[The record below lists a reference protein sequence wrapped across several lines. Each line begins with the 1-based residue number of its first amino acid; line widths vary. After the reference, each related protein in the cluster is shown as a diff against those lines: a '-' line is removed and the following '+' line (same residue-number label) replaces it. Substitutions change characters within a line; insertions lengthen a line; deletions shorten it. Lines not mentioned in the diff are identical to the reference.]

1 MKTRGALFLVTSILM
16 VGLATSPFFTAQTP
30 LKIKATPLALGDPW
44 SVLWMHPN
52 YYYGFTAIATTA
64 SAVFIAGTICNAGPA
79 MIDIFD
85 NNIILLKYTNEG
97 ELLWNKSWATSHDNS
112 APSYDEVPY
121 ALALSVDALYL
132 AGETTTGP
140 YGTNGLLIKL
150 DFEGNQLWN
159 ISFGNFYTEEFTCI
173 GIGSDGVYVGG
184 ILWRTGTDGDA
195 LIAKFD
201 FNGNELWSEVW
212 DMAAVDQAYGVAVGS
227 DGVYLVGDF
236 GPTLDGTS
244 NNAFLAKY
252 SFTGVQMWNSTW
264 GGLQKDLARAVTV
277 NDTSVYVTGSTN
289 SFSPISSGAL
299 FLRKYNST
307 NSLLWEVIDTTGL
320 DHEGIGLSA
329 SEDTTYVGSKYG
341 DPAAGY
347 QVNLLNFNATGE
359 LNWKRAWGG
368 AGNCQPYGYA
378 PSDDGYYFAGSTRG
392 WLTPLT
398 NGFFVKYGADG
409 EVSPGPVELFEPTFL
424 NPYGSLILSWTQA
437 FDPNSTIDGYELQM
451 DSTPF
456 FNIPD
461 RTWNVNTTN
470 LVLSN
475 HPPGTYYF
483 RLRARDHT
491 PLFGPW
497 SNLIEVTISL
507 VPPALFNPWLA
518 PLVLV
523 LGILVVVAITLWIF
537 IRQRRFQ

>member
-1 MKTRGALFLVTSILM
+1 MKPRGAIFLIISLLVI
-16 VGLATSPFFTAQTP
+16 GLAASPYFIAQTP
-30 LKIKATPLALGDPW
+30 LKIKATPLNLGDPW
-44 SVLWMHPN
+44 SVLWMDPN
-52 YYYGFTAIATTA
+52 YYYWFTTVATTDN
-64 SAVFIAGTICNAGPA
+64 AVFVGGARLSVSLAS
-79 MIDIFD
+79 IDSGD
-85 NNIILLKYTNEG
+85 NDILLLKYTNEG
-97 ELLWNKSWATSHDNS
+97 ELLWNKSWATSHDTLAIS
-112 APSYDEVPY
+112 WDELPY
-121 ALALSVDALYL
+121 ALVPSVDALYL
-132 AGETTTGP
+132 AGKTTTDP
-140 YGTNGLLIKL
+140 YGTNGLLVKL
-150 DFEGNQLWN
+150 DFEGNQVWN
-159 ISFGNFYTEEFTCI
+159 VSYGSFTTEEFTCI

-212 DMAAVDQAYGVAVGS
+212 DMAAVDQGCGVAVGS
-227 DGVYLVGDF
+227 DGVYLVGDY
-236 GPTLDGTS
+236 GPTLNGTS
-244 NNAFLAKY
+244 NNAFLTKY

-264 GGLQKDLARAVTV
+264 GGIQKDLACAVTV

-329 SEDTTYVGSKYG
+329 SEDTTYVGSKCM
-341 DPAAGY
+341 DPVAGY
-347 QVNLLNFNATGE
+347 RVNLLNFNATGE

-368 AGNCQPYGYA
+368 AGNCQPLGYA
-378 PSDDGYYFAGSTRG
+378 HSSDGHYFAGYTLG
-392 WLTPLT
+392 WITLFA
-398 NGFFVKYGADG
+398 NGFLVKYGVEG
-409 EVSPGPVELFEPTFL
+409 EVGPGPVELFEPTFL
-424 NPYGSLILSWTQA
+424 NLYGSLMLSWTQA
-437 FDPNSTIDGYELQM
+437 FDPNGTIDGYELQM
-451 DSTPF
+451 DSTAF

-461 RTWNVNTTN
+461 RTWNVNITN

-483 RLRARDHT
+483 RVRARDHT
-491 PLFGPW
+491 FLFGPW

-523 LGILVVVAITLWIF
+523 LGTLVVVALTLWIL
-537 IRQRRFQ
+537 IRQRRLQ